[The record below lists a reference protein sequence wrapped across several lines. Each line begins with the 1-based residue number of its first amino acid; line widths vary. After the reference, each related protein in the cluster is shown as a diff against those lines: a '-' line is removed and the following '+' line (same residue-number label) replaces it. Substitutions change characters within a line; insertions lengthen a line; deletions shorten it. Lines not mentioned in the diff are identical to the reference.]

1 MHRLNVLVAFAGS
14 LGLLLTMAGTGQSA
28 DTKVKILHTPGKVRF
43 GVLGEKGAAPAPTLF
58 VLASEIEVTL
68 VGPDF
73 NKVGRFLAPHGW
85 LCVALDVSCHGQDS
99 KPGEPTGLAG
109 WRARMEKGDNFVVS
123 FAKQVSEVLDHL
135 IAEGYTDKSRVALCG
150 TSRGG
155 FMALHCAALEPRF
168 RAVAAFAPVTDLL
181 KVTEF
186 SGLEKNE
193 LANNLK
199 LVNVADKLAGR
210 PVWICI
216 GNNDERVS
224 TDECIAFSR
233 AVTKSAISKKLP
245 AAIEIHVMP
254 SIGHSIHQTAHE
266 EAAAWFQNRISAPGA
281 AARP

>member
-1 MHRLNVLVAFAGS
+1 MRRLTTLVAFAGF
-14 LGLLLTMAGTGQSA
+14 LGLLSISAGAAQSA
-28 DTKVKILHTPGKVRF
+28 EPKVKILHTPGKVRF

-73 NKVGRFLAPHGW
+73 NKVGRFLAPQGW
-85 LCVALDVSCHGQDS
+85 LSVALDVSCHGQDS

-109 WRARMEKGDNFVVS
+109 WRARMEKGDNFTVS
-123 FAKQVSEVLDHL
+123 LARQVSEVLDHL

-181 KVTEF
+181 KVSEF
-186 SGLEKNE
+186 SGLEKND
-193 LANNLK
+193 LANSLK
-199 LVNVADKLAGR
+199 LVHLADKLAGR
-210 PVWICI
+210 SIWICI

-224 TDECIAFSR
+224 TDECIAFTR
-233 AVTKSAISKKLP
+233 AVTKSAISRKLP
-245 AAIEIHVMP
+245 AEIEIHVMP
-254 SIGHSIHQTAHE
+254 SIGHSIHKTAHD
-266 EAAAWFQNRISAPGA
+266 EAAAWFQKRINEPSAKP
-281 AARP
+281 